1 MDPKDWGWKIV
12 QDLVIPVLTDIAA
25 APDELLSVFY
35 CNCKAE
41 CQTARCSCQKHGL
54 VCTSGCG
61 ECMGKSCAN
70 NVSKIAYVGNVSSD
84 DEDWLLGKDTFT
96 FFFSLLCFC

>member
-54 VCTSGCG
+54 VCTSRIENAG
-61 ECMGKSCAN
+61 ERE
-70 NVSKIAYVGNVSSD
+70 VPT
-84 DEDWLLGKDTFT
+84 L
-96 FFFSLLCFC
+96 